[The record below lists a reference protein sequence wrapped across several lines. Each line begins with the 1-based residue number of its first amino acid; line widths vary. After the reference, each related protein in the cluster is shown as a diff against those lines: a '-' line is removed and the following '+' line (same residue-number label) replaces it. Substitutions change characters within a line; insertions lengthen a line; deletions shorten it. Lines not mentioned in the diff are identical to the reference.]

1 MRLTVVIMRTLLN
14 IPYGIRRITG
24 TGAFGRRGARYLDV
38 PPAADGNTLKA
49 ALWAHHVKQFNASSC
64 SVAAVA
70 AVINAIRSVRGDTGP
85 PVIQREILE
94 RVDAVNW
101 KARMSP
107 EGHHG
112 RRGLP
117 LPLLGIAV
125 AKSLETF
132 DLNVQSVQTVQA
144 VKRPQTAR
152 RIKAVLRQ
160 RLLDFDHSGTG
171 LVIAHFDQGA
181 YVPELNIPH
190 ISPVGAYD
198 ARADQV
204 TMMDVDPDQE
214 RPYRVSFDTFYQGLS
229 SDYHRVF
236 QPFGYLSGG
245 YVYVRL
251 ED

>member
-1 MRLTVVIMRTLLN
+1 MRLTIVFMRTLLN
-14 IPYGIRRITG
+14 IPYCIRRITG
-24 TGAFGRRGARYLDV
+24 TGAFGRCGAQYLDA
-38 PPAADGNTLKA
+38 PPASDGNTLKT
-49 ALWAHHVKQFNASSC
+49 ALWANYVKQFNASSC
-64 SVAAVA
+64 SVASVA

-85 PVIQREILE
+85 PVGQREILE

-101 KARMSP
+101 KARMSR

-125 AKSLETF
+125 TQSLNAF
-132 DLNVQSVQTVQA
+132 DLRVQAVQTVQA
-144 VKRPQTAR
+144 AKGPHAAR
-152 RIKAVLRQ
+152 RIKSVLRQ
-160 RLLDFDHSGTG
+160 RLLDFDRKGNS
-171 LVIAHFDQGA
+171 LIIAHFDQGA
-181 YVPELNIPH
+181 FVPELNIPH

-198 ARADQV
+198 VKSDAV

-214 RPYRVSFDTFYQGLS
+214 RPYRVSFDTFYRGLA